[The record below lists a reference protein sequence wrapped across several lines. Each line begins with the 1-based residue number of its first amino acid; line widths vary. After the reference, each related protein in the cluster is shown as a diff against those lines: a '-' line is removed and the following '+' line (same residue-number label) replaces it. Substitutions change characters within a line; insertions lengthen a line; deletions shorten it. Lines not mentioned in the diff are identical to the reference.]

1 MFQNEDYMSQ
11 NDNYNFEPNSVAL
24 SSIQYQKNSPSLS
37 EYTSILLVMK
47 DTKFDFHTF
56 DILITIIR
64 K

>member
-1 MFQNEDYMSQ
+1 MSQ

-47 DTKFDFHTF
+47 KKFEYTKFDFHTF